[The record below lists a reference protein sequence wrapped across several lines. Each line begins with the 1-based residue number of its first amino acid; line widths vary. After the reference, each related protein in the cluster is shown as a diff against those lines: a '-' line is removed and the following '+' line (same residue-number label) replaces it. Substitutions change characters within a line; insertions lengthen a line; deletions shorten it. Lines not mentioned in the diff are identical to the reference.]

1 MSNVKVSNTRRLVVI
16 AMLSAIAIVVYYLDF
31 NVPLMPAFIK
41 LDLSNVIS
49 LIAAFA
55 LGPASGVSVCLIK
68 NLVHLIIK
76 GLSTTYGIGDIFDFV
91 TSAVFALVAG
101 LIYLRMKNKKGAVLS
116 CFAATLAYTLISFP
130 LNLYIVYPIYA
141 VAFGGMDAIIGMYKE
156 ILPGVDSLFGALVI
170 FNLPFTLIKGI
181 LCSAV
186 TIIIYKPLSPV
197 IKGRKQ

>member
-55 LGPASGVSVCLIK
+55 LGPVSGVSVCLIK
-68 NLVHLIIK
+68 NLVHLLIK

-101 LIYLRMKNKKGAVLS
+101 LIYLKMKNKKGA
-116 CFAATLAYTLISFP
+116 LIGCAVGTVVYSAISLP
-130 LNLYIVYPIYA
+130 LNLFIVYPIYA
-141 VAFGGMDAIIGMYKE
+141 AAFGGMDAIIGMYKE
-156 ILPGVDSLFGALVI
+156 ILPSVDSLFGALAI
-170 FNLPFTLIKGI
+170 FNLPFTFIKGI
-181 LCSAV
+181 LCSVV

-197 IKGRKQ
+197 IKGRN

>member
-16 AMLSAIAIVVYYLDF
+16 AMLSAIAIVIYYLDF
-31 NVPLMPAFIK
+31 PVPLMPSFIK

-55 LGPASGVSVCLIK
+55 LGPISGVSVCFIK
-68 NLVHLIIK
+68 NLVHLLIK

-101 LIYLRMKNKKGAVLS
+101 LIYLKMKNKKGA
-116 CFAATLAYTLISFP
+116 LIGCAVGTAVYSAISLP
-130 LNLYIVYPIYA
+130 LNLFIVYPIYA
-141 VAFGGMDAIIGMYKE
+141 AAFGGMDAIVGMYKE
-156 ILPGVDSLFGALVI
+156 ILPSIDSLFGALAI

-181 LCSAV
+181 LCSVV

-197 IKGRKQ
+197 IKGRK

>member
-55 LGPASGVSVCLIK
+55 LGPISGVSVCLIK
-68 NLVHLIIK
+68 NLVHLLIK

-101 LIYLRMKNKKGAVLS
+101 LIYLKMKNKKGA
-116 CFAATLAYTLISFP
+116 LIGCAVGTVVYSAISLP
-130 LNLYIVYPIYA
+130 LNLFIVYPIYA
-141 VAFGGMDAIIGMYKE
+141 AAFGGMDAIIGMYKE
-156 ILPGVDSLFGALVI
+156 ILPSVDSLFGALAI
-170 FNLPFTLIKGI
+170 FNLPFTFIKGI
-181 LCSAV
+181 LCSVV

-197 IKGRKQ
+197 IKGRN